1 MPTAISARLRSST
14 PHYNGLVITR
24 GIREFVSRDWGA
36 VRAAKDAYWRER
48 IEHLGPAEGLRI
60 ADELRRQMLSL
71 NPGWPSPDDRRR
83 DLLSHAR
90 VAGILRRVH
99 STRRA

>member
-1 MPTAISARLRSST
+1 MPPAPR
-14 PHYNGLVITR
+14 YNRPVITR

-36 VRAAKDAYWRER
+36 VRAAKDAYWGER
-48 IEHLGPAEGLRI
+48 IARLGPAEGLRI

-71 NPGWPSPDDRRR
+71 STGWPHPDDRRR

-90 VAGILRRVH
+90 VAGLLRRVH